1 MRKLLLLAL
10 ATGALHA
17 ALIRGTV
24 VENQTGR
31 PLARALVVV
40 RPVTGTAAE
49 ELSART
55 NVYGAFEFPPVAG
68 GAYLLTASRR
78 AFAPIQYGQKRWN
91 SAGVPVLLEDSAAT
105 YLTIRLPRYGAVA
118 GTIMNE
124 NEVGLPEHDV
134 VVYTNTRPP
143 KLMAR
148 GKTDNRGMYRISGLD
163 PGSYLVRTTAKL
175 YDDGGYLPTFGKE
188 TATVDQAYAVEVTL
202 DEQVEKADIRPLP
215 GRLFTVAGQVISP
228 GQTPFTVTMVSDT
241 GSVSTTS
248 DARGNFQLPPAA
260 PGQYEFYA
268 QTAGVDYRTGKP
280 LAGFQPVALDRD
292 RSDISFAA
300 NFLPEVL
307 LSFEEGQNG
316 AIDTKGMQVMA
327 RRKDLSGEGIPEVL
341 RPATNGRVS
350 LLPGRW
356 ELMLAATPQYYVG
369 GFAGP
374 GPASLERGR
383 ADGWNEI
390 VSAGRFSQV
399 KFVLSSSPGAVHGMV
414 KGSGSDVVA
423 GAPVFLES
431 YDLEKQRRL
440 TDLRVTRTD
449 MQGRYQF
456 AGLAPGTYRV
466 LSSFEYQMPDSMS
479 ISGAAPKILI
489 VEAGRDAA
497 QDLDLYVLR

>member
-118 GTIMNE
+118 GTVVDE

-148 GKTDNRGMYRISGLD
+148 GKTDDRGMYRISGLD

-215 GRLFTVAGQVISP
+215 GRLFTVAVQVISP
-228 GQTPFTVTMVSDT
+228 GQTPFTVT
-241 GSVSTTS
+241 
-248 DARGNFQLPPAA
+248 L
-260 PGQYEFYA
+260 
-268 QTAGVDYRTGKP
+268 
-280 LAGFQPVALDRD
+280 GFAVALT
-292 RSDISFAA
+292 AA
-300 NFLPEVL
+300 AVL
-307 LSFEEGQNG
+307 G
-316 AIDTKGMQVMA
+316 KQVC
-327 RRKDLSGEGIPEVL
+327 
-341 RPATNGRVS
+341 S
-350 LLPGRW
+350 LG
-356 ELMLAATPQYYVG
+356 V
-369 GFAGP
+369 
-374 GPASLERGR
+374 LERGLDR
-383 ADGWNEI
+383 
-390 VSAGRFSQV
+390 
-399 KFVLSSSPGAVHGMV
+399 LSVGLGMIPRGEV
-414 KGSGSDVVA
+414 GLIFANVG
-423 GAPVFLES
+423 
-431 YDLEKQRRL
+431 
-440 TDLRVTRTD
+440 
-449 MQGRYQF
+449 
-456 AGLAPGTYRV
+456 AGLRLHGVPVIGPEAFSAVVVMVMITTLVTPPLLRWS
-466 LSSFEYQMPDSMS
+466 LS
-479 ISGAAPKILI
+479 
-489 VEAGRDAA
+489 R
-497 QDLDLYVLR
+497 RR